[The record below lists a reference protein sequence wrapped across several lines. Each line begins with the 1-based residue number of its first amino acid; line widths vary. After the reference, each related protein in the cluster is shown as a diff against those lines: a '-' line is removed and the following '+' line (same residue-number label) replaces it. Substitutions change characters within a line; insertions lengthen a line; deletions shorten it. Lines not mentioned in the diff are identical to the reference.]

1 MSSPHSLTWPQY
13 LLLSA
18 FQQYVDSQ
26 LAAGA
31 ITQIQLDADSNY
43 DNPSNPFK
51 NCALRGCRLLWNK
64 FVELVGMPMKL
75 DFGSAVTRTTRDKV
89 LRAAAYVMKNH
100 GLGMTRY

>member
-1 MSSPHSLTWPQY
+1 MWPQY
-13 LLLSA
+13 LLLAA

-31 ITQIQLDADSNY
+31 ITQQQLDADS
-43 DNPSNPFK
+43 DVGNPPNPFK

-75 DFGSAVTRTTRDKV
+75 ESGSVITRTTRDKV
-89 LRAAAYVMKNH
+89 FRVAAYVKKNH
-100 GLGMTRY
+100 GLGMTR